1 MGTTQTTIPSLPALK
16 VDSLCN
22 STSGAEVTC
31 DWSCEGSATSISEYN
46 QTTRQCFEE
55 CFSQV
60 SRHSLQS
67 YSIEECLKRLY
78 FQDTCL
84 QSTIIQNYENVS
96 ICKWD
101 IGLAFIDTT
110 EQCIVS
116 NTNEMENIGIT
127 NPVSVC
133 LRRCLDKVILLLVG
147 FYSTFGFISIFN

>member
-1 MGTTQTTIPSLPALK
+1 M
-16 VDSLCN
+16 
-22 STSGAEVTC
+22 
-31 DWSCEGSATSISEYN
+31 
-46 QTTRQCFEE
+46 
-55 CFSQV
+55 
-60 SRHSLQS
+60 
-67 YSIEECLKRLY
+67 Y

-84 QSTIIQNYENVS
+84 QSTIQNYENVS

-101 IGLAFIDTT
+101 ISLAFIDTT

-147 FYSTFGFISIFN
+147 FYSTFGFISIFNYRILSAKAAFLEEELY

>member
-1 MGTTQTTIPSLPALK
+1 MGEQPKQQSQVGRHWRLTHCVIQLLELRLTVTGPVRVLPPASVNIIKQPDSALK
-16 VDSLCN
+16 
-22 STSGAEVTC
+22 
-31 DWSCEGSATSISEYN
+31 SAFLRCPGIVYN
-46 QTTRQCFEE
+46 
-55 CFSQV
+55 
-60 SRHSLQS
+60 HMN
-67 YSIEECLKRLY
+67 ECLKWLY

-84 QSTIIQNYENVS
+84 QSTIQNYENVS

-101 IGLAFIDTT
+101 ISLAFIDTT